1 MQLDSHALYSHS
13 IKSILNRRI
22 SFFIYLQ
29 EFLEQL
35 AKSPE
40 LPWGVYLQIQ
50 SQKLLE
56 VSLELLASA
65 YSSDGLYRPVW
76 ITVDGLLSTED
87 TNVNS

>member
-1 MQLDSHALYSHS
+1 MEL
-13 IKSILNRRI
+13 
-22 SFFIYLQ
+22 
-29 EFLEQL
+29 L

-56 VSLELLASA
+56 ASLELLAEA

-76 ITVDGLLSTED
+76 IAMDGLRSTED
-87 TNVNS
+87 TNVIS